1 MWQYIF
7 KRLLLILP
15 TLIGIIT
22 ICFIFTQIV
31 PGGPVDQ
38 MIAEIQS
45 HKPGGSVTGGG
56 SSEVS
61 SGSGNTKMEAGK
73 IEKEQ
78 IDYLKK
84 LYGFDQPIYIQY
96 FRWLKRLFTFDFGS
110 SYFYNKKITTLIKE
124 KLPVS
129 ASLGIFSMLLAYLI
143 SIPLG
148 IKKAVKNGTKFDIV
162 SGGMVLFAYSI
173 PGFVVGVL
181 SLVLLGGGSF
191 LSIFPLRGL
200 VSDNF
205 ENMTFYQQILDYLW
219 HLALPLLA
227 YTTTGFAWLTMLTKN
242 LFLDEI
248 NQQYVITAR
257 AKGLSEK
264 IVLWKHIFRNAMII
278 VISGIPGAVI
288 FMFFGGSLLIETV
301 FTLDGLGLLSY
312 QSILRRDYAF
322 FLSNIYIFSLIGL
335 LTKIISD
342 VTLVL
347 IDPRI
352 SFDKTHG

>member
-129 ASLGIFSMLLAYLI
+129 ASLGIF
-143 SIPLG
+143 
-148 IKKAVKNGTKFDIV
+148 
-162 SGGMVLFAYSI
+162 
-173 PGFVVGVL
+173 
-181 SLVLLGGGSF
+181 
-191 LSIFPLRGL
+191 
-200 VSDNF
+200 
-205 ENMTFYQQILDYLW
+205 
-219 HLALPLLA
+219 
-227 YTTTGFAWLTMLTKN
+227 
-242 LFLDEI
+242 
-248 NQQYVITAR
+248 
-257 AKGLSEK
+257 
-264 IVLWKHIFRNAMII
+264 
-278 VISGIPGAVI
+278 
-288 FMFFGGSLLIETV
+288 
-301 FTLDGLGLLSY
+301 
-312 QSILRRDYAF
+312 
-322 FLSNIYIFSLIGL
+322 
-335 LTKIISD
+335 
-342 VTLVL
+342 
-347 IDPRI
+347 
-352 SFDKTHG
+352 